1 MLVKYID
8 LALSL
13 HSYLCK
19 QPLKDEDSKKK
30 KKKGENILHCPTLDY
45 FTLGCIY
52 TGHC

>member
-8 LALSL
+8 LALS
-13 HSYLCK
+13 YLCK
-19 QPLKDEDSKKK
+19 KPLKDEDSPKKK
-30 KKKGENILHCPTLDY
+30 KEKKNENILHCPTLDY